1 MTGSIAIACTP
12 YWCLYSV
19 WTGDPVHVLDAMEA
33 AAAAVSSPAN
43 TTTHRGE
50 GDDADLRLQL
60 AEDIQNCNGLGV
72 ICGFELG
79 TLSLV
84 ALRLGDGSVTLG
96 GLELRMM
103 EPRDWMVFI
112 SHAQLEAQNQCALLV
127 RLLAEVGV
135 DVRLRISF
143 RVLLMSCA
151 L

>member
-1 MTGSIAIACTP
+1 M
-12 YWCLYSV
+12 
-19 WTGDPVHVLDAMEA
+19 HVLDATEA
-33 AAAAVSSPAN
+33 AAAAVSS
-43 TTTHRGE
+43 TIIDTSTHRME
-50 GDDADLRLQL
+50 GNDANHDLV
-60 AEDIQNCNGLGV
+60 EDIQNCNGLGV
-72 ICGFELG
+72 ICGFEIG
-79 TLSLV
+79 TSSLV

-96 GLELRMM
+96 GLDLSMM

-143 RVLLMSCA
+143 RVLLISYT

>member
-1 MTGSIAIACTP
+1 MLLL
-12 YWCLYSV
+12 CLHSV
-19 WTGDPVHVLDAMEA
+19 WTGDPVHVLDATEA

-43 TTTHRGE
+43 ATTHRRE
-50 GDDADLRLQL
+50 GDDANDDLRLQL

-79 TLSLV
+79 NPSLV
-84 ALRLGDGSVTLG
+84 AVRLGDGSVTLG
-96 GLELRMM
+96 GLELSMM
-103 EPRDWMVFI
+103 KPRDWMVFI

-135 DVRLRISF
+135 DVRLCTSY

-151 L
+151 P